1 MSASEKLSL
10 LSLEE
15 RAGLSSGQTFWTTK
29 SVPHAGIPAIFLADG
44 PHGLRKQ
51 SGEANDHLGIL
62 EGEPATC
69 FPPAVALGSSWDPA
83 LITEVGKALGREAK
97 AKQVAVLLG
106 PGINMKR
113 DPRCGRNFE
122 YFSEDPLHTGILAS
136 AFVAGVQSQQV
147 GTSLKHFAAN
157 NQEHDRL
164 RVSATID
171 ERTLREIYLRAF
183 ERVVREQQP
192 WTVMCSYNKI
202 NGTYA
207 SEHRWL
213 LTEVLRDEWG
223 FEGVVVSDWG
233 AVQNRPAAI
242 SAGLDLEMPA
252 TNGRSDARLLEA
264 EQQGEVSEAAINRSA
279 ERVIAL
285 AEKGAAGADPE
296 ATFDAEAHHALA
308 REAARRSAVLLKN
321 EGNLLPLDRT
331 RGRIAVIGELART
344 PRYQGAGS
352 SQIVP
357 TKLDNALA
365 ELQRLSEGAS
375 VEFAAGYQ
383 LDGKVSGKLQ
393 REAVKLAKSADT
405 VVLFLGLPD
414 GFESEGFDREH
425 LELPQNQLDLL
436 AELTPVNQNLV
447 VVLSAGGVVQLAD
460 WEQRIPAILAAWLLG
475 QAGGGALAD
484 LLFGLVSP
492 SGKLA
497 ETIPLRLE
505 DTPAYLNFP
514 GEYGTV
520 NYGEGIFIGYRWY
533 DSRKHEVSYPFGHGL
548 SYTSFEYSALKVK
561 SGSEGLEVQVTVKNT
576 GSRAGRETVQLYL
589 GLPQSRV
596 TRPRRELKA
605 FGGLLL
611 EPGKKET
618 LHLRVSRSDLS
629 YFSTAGKGWYV
640 EAGEYLV
647 EVGASS
653 RDIRASQRITI
664 AGDNEPVELTNSSTL
679 GDWMD
684 SEKAQPIVQD
694 LMNQIIAEQPD
705 LGKMLNNKIMMKMA
719 RQMPI
724 QQLVSFGVLG
734 QHQLDLAVAK
744 VNSQD

>member
-1 MSASEKLSL
+1 MSASEKLSQ

-15 RAGLSSGQTFWTTK
+15 KVGLTSGQTFWTTK
-29 SVPHAGIPAIFLADG
+29 SVPHADIASVFLADG

-69 FPPAVALGSSWDPA
+69 FPPAVALGSSWDPELLA
-83 LITEVGKALGREAK
+83 EVGKALGREAK
-97 AKQVAVLLG
+97 AQQVGVLLG

-136 AFVAGVQSQQV
+136 AFVAGVQSQGV

-164 RVSATID
+164 RVSASID
-171 ERTLREIYLRAF
+171 ERTLREMYLRAF
-183 ERVVREQQP
+183 QRVVTEQQP

-213 LTEVLRDEWG
+213 LSDVLRDEWG
-223 FEGVVVSDWG
+223 FKGVVVSDWG

-242 SAGLDLEMPA
+242 RAGLDLEMPS
-252 TNGRSDARLLEA
+252 TNGLSDELLLEA
-264 EQQGEVSEAAINRSA
+264 VRAGEVAEDDLNLSA
-279 ERVIAL
+279 QRMIEL
-285 AEKGAAGADPE
+285 AEKAAAELDDT
-296 ATFDAEAHHALA
+296 ATFDRDVHHALA
-308 REAARRSAVLLKN
+308 RDAARRSAVLLKN
-321 EGNLLPLDRT
+321 ERSLLPLNPE
-331 RGRIAVIGELART
+331 RGTIAVIGELART

-357 TKLDNALA
+357 TRLDNALE
-365 ELQRLSEGAS
+365 ELQKLSRGAS
-375 VEFAAGYQ
+375 IGFAAGYQ
-383 LDGKVSGKLQ
+383 LSGKPSGKLV
-393 REAVKLAKSADT
+393 REAVKLAKQSET

-425 LELPQNQLDLL
+425 LDLPQDQLELL
-436 AELTPVNQNLV
+436 AELHTANPNIIAV
-447 VVLSAGGVVQLAD
+447 VSAGGVVRLSN
-460 WEQRIPAILAAWLLG
+460 WEHKTPAILMGWLLG

-484 LLFGLVSP
+484 LLFGIAAP

-505 DTPAYLNFP
+505 DTPAFTNFP
-514 GEYGTV
+514 GEHGTV

-533 DSRKHEVSYPFGHGL
+533 DTRNQPVSYPFGHGL
-548 SYTSFEYSALKVK
+548 SYTTFEYSGFKVR
-561 SGSEGLEVQVTVKNT
+561 STVEGLEAQVTVKNT
-576 GSRAGRETVQLYL
+576 GTRAGRETVQLYTAL
-589 GLPQSRV
+589 DHSRV
-596 TRPRRELKA
+596 ARPRRQLQA
-605 FGGLLL
+605 FGSVVL

-618 LHLRVSRSDLS
+618 LHLKVSRADLS
-629 YFSTAGKGWYV
+629 YYSVAAKGWYV
-640 EAGEYLV
+640 EEGEYLI
-647 EVGASS
+647 ELGASS
-653 RDIRASQRITI
+653 RDIRATHLLKIS
-664 AGDNEPVELTNSSTL
+664 GDDEPLELTGSSPL
-679 GDWMD
+679 GDWLD
-684 SEKAQPIVQD
+684 SETAQPVVQELIDQIV
-694 LMNQIIAEQPD
+694 AEQPD
-705 LGKMLNNKIMMKMA
+705 IGKMLNNKIMMKMA

-734 QHQLDLAVAK
+734 QHQLDLAIAR
-744 VNSQD
+744 VNSAE